1 MLIRIITGVVGVLA
15 AALIITKGGVAF
27 SLAVTALAMLGWHEY
42 KNMAAQKGVHI
53 NYLTSGLAAFVLPAL
68 AGAAYYFGIES
79 LYTMAFLTM
88 FTALFLLLGATE
100 ALYRHCHNK
109 EGEWDRQAGENAW
122 AFLYTGFLF
131 AHVILLRSMDGPR
144 LDLGF
149 HIFEYGEA
157 CLWAALLGTWASD
170 TFAYF
175 VGRFLGRTPFCSVS
189 PHKSMEGAVGG
200 FIGSV
205 AVTAA
210 CAVIGLGLPLYQCL
224 ILAFAVAVA
233 APVGDLIE
241 SVLKR
246 SFEVKDSGMLLPG
259 HGGVL
264 DRFDSLLFTAPLAY
278 YIFMVLSIVGYFVT
292 E

>member
-1 MLIRIITGVVGVLA
+1 
-15 AALIITKGGVAF
+15 
-27 SLAVTALAMLGWHEY
+27 
-42 KNMAAQKGVHI
+42 
-53 NYLTSGLAAFVLPAL
+53 
-68 AGAAYYFGIES
+68 
-79 LYTMAFLTM
+79 
-88 FTALFLLLGATE
+88 
-100 ALYRHCHNK
+100 
-109 EGEWDRQAGENAW
+109 
-122 AFLYTGFLF
+122 
-131 AHVILLRSMDGPR
+131 
-144 LDLGF
+144 
-149 HIFEYGEA
+149 
-157 CLWAALLGTWASD
+157 
-170 TFAYF
+170 
-175 VGRFLGRTPFCSVS
+175 
-189 PHKSMEGAVGG
+189 MEGAVGG